1 MQENKTEASRSAY
14 KKQRNLCG
22 KSLRN
27 QKRFHNDLDLENPH
41 THRKNEQIVLVEK
54 GNTVSKDSQLLVEKG
69 NIVSKDSQLVEIISK
84 YFTNIA
90 KNLDI
95 PR

>member
-1 MQENKTEASRSAY
+1 M
-14 KKQRNLCG
+14 
-22 KSLRN
+22 
-27 QKRFHNDLDLENPH
+27 
-41 THRKNEQIVLVEK
+41 LVEK

-90 KNLDI
+90 KNLDM